1 MNNIEMKIF
10 NMLSDGII
18 TAEEASILLK
28 ETGEEDEKTV
38 LLKYLGKDG
47 STVNINIPVEL
58 INNVLT
64 EGLAKISKRF
74 KAIGVKKENEEQGE
88 TSNDELIKNILKMIK

>member
-28 ETGEEDEKTV
+28 ETTEEDEKTV
-38 LLKYLGKDG
+38 TLKYLGKEG
-47 STVNINIPVEL
+47 STINVNIPVDF
-58 INNVLT
+58 INNFVS
-64 EGLAKISKRF
+64 EGLAKISK
-74 KAIGVKKENEEQGE
+74 KIQKPKDDKTESTD
-88 TSNDELIKNILKMIK
+88 TSDELIKNILKILK